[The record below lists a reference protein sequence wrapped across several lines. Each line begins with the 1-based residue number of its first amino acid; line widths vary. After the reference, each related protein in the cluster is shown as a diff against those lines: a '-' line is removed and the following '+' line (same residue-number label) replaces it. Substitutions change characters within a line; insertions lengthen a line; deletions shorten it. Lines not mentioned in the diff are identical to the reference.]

1 MSTDNMRG
9 TPEPVV
15 VVRAAKASALAPALT
30 ALVLP
35 LAAFALAWMIAGK
48 IPLAVPTR
56 EWGTWFFI
64 GPLLGIAGIAGL
76 VFAGKAFI
84 RRGQRT
90 LTVAAFILN
99 VVAILI
105 AWAGLFG

>member
-1 MSTDNMRG
+1 MDTDNAS
-9 TPEPVV
+9 TPVIVPVT
-15 VVRAAKASALAPALT
+15 AAKRNAFIPAMI

-35 LAAFALAWMIAGK
+35 LAAFALAWGIAGK
-48 IPLAVPTR
+48 IPLAVPPR

-99 VVAILI
+99 AVAILI